1 MDTEQRR
8 LQMGREGFR
17 KWEEILGIL
26 EPGQTNTSQSFLL
39 ALPCW
44 GPTIPQLQIEDRN
57 PAPILLLG
65 NPNNNSASQG
75 MFDWQIIRSYEVNHN
90 FNNNGIDDLGSLE
103 KFPHVSWIKNYKVI
117 VLEELPV
124 WNCFMWQKL
133 EMQTAQ
139 KSICCH
145 CMQIWQLFSEFHQCI
160 LSGALT

>member
-1 MDTEQRR
+1 M
-8 LQMGREGFR
+8 
-17 KWEEILGIL
+17 
-26 EPGQTNTSQSFLL
+26 EPGQTNTSQSFLH

-44 GPTIPQLQIEDRN
+44 GPTIPQLHIEDRN

-117 VLEELPV
+117 GFRGIASMELLYV
-124 WNCFMWQKL
+124 AEM